1 MHVGAEVFSGEDGVL
16 QARDLIEDLAEHYR
30 IEEVAFD
37 PWRASQIAQELQ
49 QRGVRCSAFP
59 QTDARMIPASKGLH
73 RAIVEQRL
81 VLPADDTLASHAA
94 NAVARQSRRGW
105 RIDRPS
111 RAAGVN
117 IDAIVALAMAL
128 DRPTISPQGLEVV
141 GWY

>member
-1 MHVGAEVFSGEDGVL
+1 MFSGESGVL
-16 QARDLIEDLAEHYR
+16 DARDLIEELAATYR

-81 VLPADDTLASHAA
+81 VLPADGTLAGHAA
-94 NAVARQSRRGW
+94 NAVAKQSRRGW

-111 RAAGVN
+111 RAAGEN
-117 IDAIVALAMAL
+117 IDAIIALAMAL
-128 DRPTISPQGLEVV
+128 DRRDHQPAGLEVV
-141 GWY
+141 GWM